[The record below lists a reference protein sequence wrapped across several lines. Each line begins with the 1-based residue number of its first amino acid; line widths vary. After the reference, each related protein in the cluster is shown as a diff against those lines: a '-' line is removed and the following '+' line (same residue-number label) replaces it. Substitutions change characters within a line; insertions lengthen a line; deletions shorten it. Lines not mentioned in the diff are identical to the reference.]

1 MIITIQLLI
10 IAGVFV
16 AGIVIAVVA
25 MLLRERFNSQSAARV
40 TDIRG
45 TYEPLF
51 ADLWSDAMHRRLAA
65 LFTAERV
72 AKTKS
77 SARGLGSVLISF
89 IRRRLST
96 DTEGD
101 SYDDVRLALTILS
114 SAPVRQSLSESGQGL
129 DLSGIDFRGA
139 TLSGVNLSGFRLA
152 QSRFDRCR
160 LAGARLAGA
169 DLSGASLAGAD
180 LNGADLRRADFSEA
194 DLSDADFT
202 RARVASANFTSAN
215 IGGAILS
222 EANGLIQEQLDQA
235 FGDSGTA
242 VPERMRFVPGRASR
256 PRRE

>member
-1 MIITIQLLI
+1 MTTTQMLI
-10 IAGVFV
+10 IAGVFL
-16 AGIVIAVVA
+16 AGVVIAVAA
-25 MLLRERFNSQSAARV
+25 MLLRERWNAQAQSRV

-51 ADLWSDAMHRRLAA
+51 ADLWSDEMHRRLAA

-72 AKTKS
+72 AKTRS

-89 IRRRLST
+89 IRRRLASEA
-96 DTEGD
+96 EGD
-101 SYDDVRLALTILS
+101 SYDDVRLALTILGT
-114 SAPVRQSLSESGQGL
+114 APVRQSLAESGQGL

-160 LAGARLAGA
+160 LAGAKLVAA

-202 RARVASANFTSAN
+202 RTRVGSANFTSAN